1 MADASTRGTVSH
13 SSHVGSSGRCAPRW
27 RKYRASENTGGG
39 DFGASTFAS
48 SDEPGSPPPPPR
60 RIHLYV
66 SLHVPPVN
74 LKSPPLAISVAAFH
88 RSSWYANARMARLH
102 AASDASA
109 SGPTPSSSSPPE
121 SRRMMSAS
129 SSAAKDPSPSR
140 LARADAAASS
150 GGRRYALPTGSTPSG
165 CGLIAPRRRLWP
177 AAWGAFAREKS
188 ASGARRVPV
197 DHIFSRLMGSFWH
210 RPVHRVPPRQ
220 RRAARRSHRDRII
233 FGGPPAVSH
242 TPIRE
247 PERGARSSP
256 TPLANEDPN

>member
-1 MADASTRGTVSH
+1 MDSKSWMNRCGVMADASTRGTVSL
-13 SSHVGSSGRCAPRW
+13 SSHSGSSGRCAPRW

-39 DFGASTFAS
+39 DFGASTFALS

-60 RIHLYV
+60 VYLYV

-109 SGPTPSSSSPPE
+109 SGPTPSSSSLPE

-129 SSAAKDPSPSR
+129 SSAAKDPRPSR
-140 LARADAAASS
+140 LALADAAASS

-177 AAWGAFAREKS
+177 AGWGAFAREKS

-210 RPVHRVPPRQ
+210 RPVHRVP
-220 RRAARRSHRDRII
+220 HRD
-233 FGGPPAVSH
+233 S
-242 TPIRE
+242 
-247 PERGARSSP
+247 GA
-256 TPLANEDPN
+256 A